1 MTIKSVLLAGAL
13 CLASVSLLGA
23 KTHEITIS
31 EPAMAG
37 TVQIPAGQYDLKVE
51 GENAIFKNLDNNKTF
66 TVPVKEETSS
76 QKFDETEVMTHTE
89 AGTARIFEI
98 DLGGSHTRLEF
109 K

>member
-1 MTIKSVLLAGAL
+1 
-13 CLASVSLLGA
+13 
-23 KTHEITIS
+23 
-31 EPAMAG
+31 
-37 TVQIPAGQYDLKVE
+37 
-51 GENAIFKNLDNNKTF
+51 
-66 TVPVKEETSS
+66 VKEETSS